1 VETGASRKSLI
12 GKRHNY
18 ALKLNRDLS
27 GRLPLIQ
34 VGFALLT
41 TCSVRAAARQLLRER
56 SSWEPEKIR
65 LSHFWS
71 WQFPVVSG
79 RPTPSSS
86 AAIFATT
93 IHSSL
98 VTRRH

>member
-41 TCSVRAAARQLLRER
+41 TCSVRAAARQLLR
-56 SSWEPEKIR
+56 
-65 LSHFWS
+65 
-71 WQFPVVSG
+71 
-79 RPTPSSS
+79 
-86 AAIFATT
+86 
-93 IHSSL
+93 
-98 VTRRH
+98 